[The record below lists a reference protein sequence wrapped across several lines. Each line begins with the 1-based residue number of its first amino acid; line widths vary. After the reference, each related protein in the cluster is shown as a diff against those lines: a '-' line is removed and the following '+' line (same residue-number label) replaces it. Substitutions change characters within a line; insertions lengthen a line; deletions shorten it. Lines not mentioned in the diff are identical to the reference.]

1 MTILWVHTAISL
13 VALVAGFVVL
23 YGLLTS
29 KRLDGWTAF
38 FLLTTVLT
46 SVTGFGFQADFQASH
61 VVGIISLIVLLMAVL
76 ARYVF
81 RLDGRWRW
89 VYVIAAVVA
98 LYFNV
103 FVGVV
108 QAFRHIPALTA
119 LAPTESESPFAIAQ
133 VLVLIIFA
141 VLGAAAVIRFR
152 PAAAAGL
159 ATARTSPAG
168 SLPNRP

>member
-29 KRLDGWTAF
+29 QRLDGWTAV
-38 FLLTTVLT
+38 FLVTTVLT
-46 SVTGFGFQADFQASH
+46 SATGFAFEAEFQASH
-61 VVGIISLIVLLMAVL
+61 VVGIISLIVLTVAIL
-76 ARYVF
+76 ARYAF
-81 RLDGRWRW
+81 RLDGHWRW
-89 VYVIAAVVA
+89 VYVVTAVLA
-98 LYFNV
+98 LYFNA

-119 LAPTESESPFAIAQ
+119 LAPTESEPPFAIAQ
-133 VLVLIIFA
+133 VVLLIVFA
-141 VLGAAAVIRFR
+141 VLGTAAVMRFR
-152 PAAAAGL
+152 PAAAL
-159 ATARTSPAG
+159 ASGRTSPAG